1 MTEIPL
7 RGCGCRS
14 ITCLILSFFILR
26 INRFSISRSI
36 SEDVESAA
44 PSVHVFY
51 LMTLNWG
58 DKIADGP
65 QKCPNLRCDWSQSE
79 NILKLE
85 EKYKKVVSEIAVNS
99 PIVTA
104 AVYNIHS
111 LRKKFFASAPMNC
124 AWRTNLTLATSEEAA
139 VRYHHLFNATFSNF
153 NGFSTNSP
161 SSAIQRIHSG
171 AFLNPS
177 DFTKNVHNFSSLIKA
192 ASFGMFIY
200 D

>member
-1 MTEIPL
+1 
-7 RGCGCRS
+7 
-14 ITCLILSFFILR
+14 
-26 INRFSISRSI
+26 
-36 SEDVESAA
+36 
-44 PSVHVFY
+44 VHVFY

-58 DKIADGP
+58 DKITDGP

-79 NILKLE
+79 NILTLE
-85 EKYKKVVSEIAVNS
+85 EKYKKVVSEIARNR

-111 LRKKFFASAPMNC
+111 LRKKFFASAPLNC
-124 AWRTNLTLATSEEAA
+124 GWRTNLTLATSEEASI
-139 VRYHHLFNATFSNF
+139 RYHHLFNATFPNF
-153 NGFSTNSP
+153 NGFSTNNP

-192 ASFGMFIY
+192 ASFGMFIC